1 MKKMYSLIDDCA
13 KYAIDN
19 LESHVVSHSPVVI
32 KDVFSCLTMDVIAK
46 CAFGTDTNAKEDPY
60 NPFVINGL
68 ELFNI
73 KVYNVLL
80 IKLCPKFILKL
91 LKFNQLSVKRIM
103 NSF

>member
-1 MKKMYSLIDDCA
+1 MYSLIDDCA

-19 LESHVVSHSPVVI
+19 LESHVVSHSSVMI
-32 KDVFSCLTMDVIAK
+32 KDVFSCLTMDEITK